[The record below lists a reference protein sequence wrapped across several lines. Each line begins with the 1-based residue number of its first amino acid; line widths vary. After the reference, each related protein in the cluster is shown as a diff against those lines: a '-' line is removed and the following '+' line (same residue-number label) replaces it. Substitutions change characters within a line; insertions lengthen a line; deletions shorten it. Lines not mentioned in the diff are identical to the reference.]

1 MSAPLD
7 VDPNLEYL
15 CGGYF
20 HQDWDLAGENAAA
33 VLDSFSGDSLE
44 RVVGARDAAA
54 ELLASDASE
63 EELVA
68 TLHRAGLGYGPAYED
83 MTHRQW
89 LELVVERL
97 TARLDERQGR

>member
-1 MSAPLD
+1 MSAPPD
-7 VDPNLEYL
+7 PDPNLEYL
-15 CGGYF
+15 CGAYF
-20 HQDWDLAGENAAA
+20 HQDFDLYGDTAAA
-33 VLDSFSGDSLE
+33 VLDTFAADALE

-54 ELLASDASE
+54 ELLASDTSE
-63 EELVA
+63 EELAA